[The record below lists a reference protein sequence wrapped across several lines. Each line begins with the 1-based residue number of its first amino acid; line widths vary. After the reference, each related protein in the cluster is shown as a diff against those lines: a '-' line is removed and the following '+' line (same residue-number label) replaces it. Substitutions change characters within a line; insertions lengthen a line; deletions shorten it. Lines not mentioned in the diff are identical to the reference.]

1 METLAT
7 KNILKLTN
15 TKKLNSISS
24 TCSGSCDTIKHL
36 KTLTIIS
43 NEMPTLLLIHVDDTL
58 AINQLPQPDMPINLH
73 TFALAIKE
81 DFFLFKSCQQQRVTT
96 TL

>member
-1 METLAT
+1 METLAM

-15 TKKLNSISS
+15 TKKLNSTSS

-43 NEMPTLLLIHVDDTL
+43 NEMTTLLLIHVDDTL
-58 AINQLPQPDMPINLH
+58 VINQLPQPDMPINLY

-81 DFFLFKSCQQQRVTT
+81 DFFLFRSCQQQRVTT